1 MKSMDHTIKAIGE
14 KKLLQKLQSYLGSS
28 PSTVRV
34 FSEDC
39 AVLRSA
45 TGGYQLFT
53 TDVLVENVHFRLEYS
68 DARTIGRKSV
78 LVNLSDISA
87 MGGTP
92 SFFMLSA
99 GFQENTSIEFVEQL
113 YEGITSVAHEAGI
126 AFVGGNVSQS
136 PVLFL
141 DIFMGGEVSAD
152 EALFRNGAQAGDAI
166 FVSSALGAS
175 GAGLKCLQAGYR
187 FPNSEIPPINDA
199 IQAHLDP
206 PNHNALARKLASWK
220 LLSSM
225 IDLSD
230 GLASDLAEICHES
243 GTGARIEL
251 DRIPIANC
259 VTELATKMNWDAQEL
274 ALYGGEDYHLL
285 FTVPSKNKMEFA
297 ERTGDLKLYEI
308 GVMTDPSEGILGV
321 DSKGQLMP
329 LKKGYEHF
337 GK

>member
-1 MKSMDHTIKAIGE
+1 MKSMDHTIKEIGE
-14 KKLLQKLQSYLGSS
+14 KKLLQRLKRYLGQSS
-28 PSTVRV
+28 SIVRV

-45 TGGYQLFT
+45 SGGYQLFT
-53 TDVLVENVHFRLEYS
+53 TDVLVQNIHFRLDYV
-68 DARTIGRKSV
+68 DARAIGRKAV

-99 GFQENTSIEFVEQL
+99 GFDENTPVEFVEKL
-113 YEGITSVAHEAGI
+113 YEGMTSVAHEARI

-136 PVLFL
+136 SVLFL
-141 DIFMGGEVSAD
+141 DIFMGGEVTVD
-152 EALFRNGAQAGDAI
+152 EVLFRNGARDGDAI
-166 FVSSALGAS
+166 FVSSPLGAS
-175 GAGLKCLQAGYR
+175 SAGLKCLQAGYR
-187 FPNSEIPPINDA
+187 SAHVEHQAIRDA
-199 IQAHLDP
+199 IKAHLEP

-230 GLASDLAEICHES
+230 GLASDLGEICRES
-243 GTGARIEL
+243 GTGARMEL
-251 DRIPIANC
+251 DRVPIANC
-259 VTELATKMNWDAQEL
+259 VTELATMMNWNPHEL

-285 FTVPSKNKMEFA
+285 FTVPNKNKLEFMQ
-297 ERTGDLKLYEI
+297 RTADLKLYEI
-308 GVMTDPSEGILGV
+308 GVMTDASEGIRIV
-321 DSKGQLMP
+321 DSQGKLIP
-329 LKKGYEHF
+329 LKQGFEHF